1 MNKFLLPTLLLSATA
16 FTILPNQAQ
25 SVKKTSIQ
33 QTFSWTNIS
42 LALLSKKPPIQPR
55 KGGSRD
61 PIFIC
66 MISPDAPTERR
77 IVWSDHPTFI
87 WKGSVQK
94 IAVRI
99 AGSHEDTWSKNVVG
113 MQSTNYTGKA
123 LQPGQ
128 TYDWLVFE
136 NESPKKSVPFQ
147 VMDVQ
152 ERDRV
157 TTYLNSLENQRKT
170 KKVDNEAIA
179 LAKASYFVQNQLW
192 VDALQQVYSVEKPSG
207 ELAQI
212 RQEIPDKLC
221 NSQ

>member
-1 MNKFLLPTLLLSATA
+1 MNKFLLPTLLLLTVNLNN
-16 FTILPNQAQ
+16 LPNQAQ
-25 SVKKTSIQ
+25 TIKKISTQ
-33 QTFSWTNIS
+33 QTFSWRNFT

-55 KGGSRD
+55 KRGSRD
-61 PIFIC
+61 PVSVC
-66 MISPDAPTERR
+66 MISPDAPTEHR
-77 IVWSDHPTFI
+77 IVWSDRPTFI

-94 IAVRI
+94 IAVRL
-99 AGSHEDTWSKNVVG
+99 AGSQEDLWSQTVAG

-128 TYDWLVFE
+128 TYEWLAFE
-136 NESPKKSVPFQ
+136 NESPSKFVQFQ
-147 VMDVQ
+147 VMDAQ
-152 ERDRV
+152 QRDRI
-157 TTYLNSLENQRKT
+157 TTYLNSLENQGKT

-207 ELAQI
+207 ELTQI

-221 NSQ
+221 SSQ